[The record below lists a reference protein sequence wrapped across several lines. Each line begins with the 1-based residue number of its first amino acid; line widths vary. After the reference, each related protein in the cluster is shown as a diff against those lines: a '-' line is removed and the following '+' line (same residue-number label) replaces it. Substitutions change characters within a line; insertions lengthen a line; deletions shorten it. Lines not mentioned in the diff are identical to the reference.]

1 MPGLNPRPAAH
12 GSLRGFHRLW
22 IAEARRVL
30 QPALR
35 AEADFW
41 ARWAAVRYLSEDFR
55 ERFWIER
62 RLVEQLRPRLPGPV
76 ATRLAA
82 QGEKVYSLHLELD
95 RGGRRRGAAPEFAAS
110 ADALLNGLGRWL
122 GDIER
127 AAAEMPALA
136 SATALKTGTD
146 AG

>member
-1 MPGLNPRPAAH
+1 MPGVNAPPAVH

-22 IAEARRVL
+22 IAETRRAL

-35 AEADFW
+35 TQADFL

-62 RLVEQLRPRLPGPV
+62 RLVEQLRTRLPGPV
-76 ATRLAA
+76 ATWLAA
-82 QGEKVYSLHLELD
+82 QGEQVYSVHLELD
-95 RGGRRRGAAPEFAAS
+95 RTGRRRGAAPEFAAL
-110 ADALLNGLGRWL
+110 AEALLNGLGRWL
-122 GDIER
+122 RDIER
-127 AAAEMPALA
+127 AAADMPALA

>member
-1 MPGLNPRPAAH
+1 MPGVNARAAVH

-22 IAEARRVL
+22 IAETCRVL

-35 AEADFW
+35 AETDFW
-41 ARWAAVRYLSEDFR
+41 SRWAAVRNLSGGFR

-62 RLVEQLRPRLPGPV
+62 RLLEQLRPRLPDPV

-82 QGEKVYSLHLELD
+82 QGEQVYSLHLDLD
-95 RGGRRRGAAPEFAAS
+95 RGGRRRGAAPEFAAL
-110 ADALLNGLGRWL
+110 AEALLNELGRWL

-127 AAAEMPALA
+127 AAVEMPAPV

>member
-1 MPGLNPRPAAH
+1 MRRPMPGVIARTAVH

-22 IAEARRVL
+22 IAETRRIL
-30 QPALR
+30 QPALK

-41 ARWAAVRYLSEDFR
+41 TRWAAVRYLSGDFR

-62 RLVEQLRPRLPGPV
+62 RLVEQLQPRLAAPV

-82 QGEKVYSLHLELD
+82 QGEQVFSLRLELD
-95 RGGRRRGAAPEFAAS
+95 RMGRRRGAAPEFAAL
-110 ADALLNGLGRWL
+110 AEALLNGLGRWL

-127 AAAEMPALA
+127 AAAEMPAL
-136 SATALKTGTD
+136 G
-146 AG
+146 